1 MADKRDYYEVLGV
14 NKNASADEIKK
25 AYRKA
30 AKENHP
36 DLHPGDKECEA
47 RFKEAN
53 EAYEVLSDADKRA
66 KYDQFG
72 FAAFDPSGFQ
82 SSTEGFG
89 GFADILNDLFGG
101 GFGGFGGFSGFGGG
115 QTRRNGPRQGEN
127 VRSNVTIEFN
137 EAAFGCTKEL
147 DVLKVEDCAAC
158 KGTGC
163 AEGTQPET
171 CSRCN
176 GSGVVYQ
183 TMRTAF
189 GTMQSQTACPDCGGS
204 GKHIAHPCPTCK
216 GKGRVRKNRKVKV
229 DIPAGI
235 DDGQT
240 ISLRGLGS
248 SGINGG
254 PNGDLLVS
262 VDVRPHPKFQREGNS
277 VLYELPISFTQ
288 AALGAS
294 VEVPTIDG
302 NVKYTVPEGTQSGAV
317 FRLRGKGIPYLRG
330 NGRGDQYITVTVQ
343 TPTNL
348 TEKQK
353 SLLRELGDTFGE
365 KDTGKKKKGLFDK
378 VFGDDKD

>member
-53 EAYEVLSDADKRA
+53 EAYEVLSDPDKRA
-66 KYDQFG
+66 KYDQYG

-82 SSTEGFG
+82 SSSDGFG

-101 GFGGFGGFSGFGGG
+101 AFGGFGYGASS
-115 QTRRNGPRQGEN
+115 QARRNGPRQGES
-127 VRSNVTIEFN
+127 VRSSVTISFE
-137 EAAFGCTKEL
+137 EAAFGCNREL
-147 DVLKVEDCAAC
+147 DVLKTEDCTKC
-158 KGTGC
+158 NGTGC
-163 AEGTQPET
+163 AEGTSPET
-171 CSRCN
+171 CTRCH
-176 GSGVVYQ
+176 GSGVIMQ
-183 TMRTAF
+183 TIRTAF
-189 GTMQSQTACPDCGGS
+189 GAMQSQITCPDCDGS

-216 GKGRVRKNRKVKV
+216 GKGRVRKSRKVKV

-248 SGINGG
+248 AGINGG

-262 VDVRPHPKFQREGNS
+262 VNVKPHEKFVREGTS
-277 VLYELPISFTQ
+277 ILYEMPISFTQ
-288 AALGAS
+288 AALGAN

-302 NVKYTVPEGTQSGAV
+302 NVKYNIPEGTQSGSV
-317 FRLRGKGIPYLRG
+317 FRLKGKGIPYLRG

-343 TPTNL
+343 TPVNL
-348 TEKQK
+348 SEKQK
-353 SLLRELGDTFGE
+353 NLLRELGETFGE
-365 KDTGKKKKGLFDK
+365 KEKDRKKKGLLDK
-378 VFGDDKD
+378 LLGDDKD

>member
-14 NKNASADEIKK
+14 NKNASPDDIKK

-82 SSTEGFG
+82 SSAEGFG
-89 GFADILNDLFGG
+89 GFADIINEFFNG
-101 GFGGFGGFSGFGGG
+101 GFGGFGGFGGG
-115 QTRRNGPRQGEN
+115 QTRRSGSRQGES
-127 VRSNVTIEFN
+127 VRSDVTIDFI

-147 DVLKVEDCAAC
+147 DVLKVEDCTAC
-158 KGTGC
+158 GGTGC

-171 CSRCN
+171 CSRCR
-176 GSGVVYQ
+176 GSGMVVQ
-183 TMRTAF
+183 SMRTAF
-189 GTMQSQTACPDCGGS
+189 GTMQSQSPCPECGGT

-254 PNGDLLVS
+254 PNGDLLVN
-262 VDVRPHPKFQREGNS
+262 VDVRPHPKFRREGSS

-288 AALGAS
+288 AALGAG

-302 NVKYTVPEGTQSGAV
+302 NVKYTIPEGTQSGAV
-317 FRLRGKGIPYLRG
+317 FRLKGKGIPYLRG

-353 SLLRELGDTFGE
+353 NLLRELGDTFGE
-365 KDTGKKKKGLFDK
+365 KDIGKKKKGLFDK
-378 VFGDDKD
+378 VFGDDKE

>member
-14 NKNASADEIKK
+14 DKNASAEDIKK

-36 DLHPGDKECEA
+36 DLHPGDKECEV

-82 SSTEGFG
+82 SSAEGFG
-89 GFADILNDLFGG
+89 GFADILNEFFGG
-101 GFGGFGGFSGFGGG
+101 MGGFGGFSGFGGG

-127 VRSNVTIEFN
+127 VRSNVTIEFLD
-137 EAAFGCTKEL
+137 AAFGCTKEL
-147 DVLKVEDCAAC
+147 DVLKVEDCNAC
-158 KGTGC
+158 NGSGC
-163 AEGTQPET
+163 ADGTSPET
-171 CSRCN
+171 CSRCH
-176 GSGVVYQ
+176 GSGTVTQ

-189 GTMQSQTACPDCGGS
+189 GTMQSQSACPDCGGS

-254 PNGDLLVS
+254 PAGDLLVNVS
-262 VDVRPHPKFQREGNS
+262 VRPHPKFRREGTS
-277 VLYELPISFTQ
+277 ILYELPITITQ

-302 NVKYTVPEGTQSGAV
+302 NVKYTIPDGTQSGAV
-317 FRLRGKGIPYLRG
+317 FRLRGKGVPYLRG

-353 SLLRELGDTFGE
+353 NLLRELGETFGE
-365 KDTGKKKKGLFDK
+365 KEKKKKGLFDK

>member
-14 NKNASADEIKK
+14 DKNASAEDIKK

-82 SSTEGFG
+82 SSAEGFG
-89 GFADILNDLFGG
+89 GFADILNEFFGG
-101 GFGGFGGFSGFGGG
+101 MGGFGGFSGFGGG

-127 VRSNVTIEFN
+127 VRSNVTVEFLD
-137 EAAFGCTKEL
+137 AAFGCTKEL
-147 DVLKVEDCAAC
+147 DVLKVEDCNAC
-158 KGTGC
+158 NGSGC
-163 AEGTQPET
+163 ADGTSPET
-171 CSRCN
+171 CSRCH
-176 GSGVVYQ
+176 GSGTVTQ

-189 GTMQSQTACPDCGGS
+189 GTMQSQSACPDCGGS

-254 PNGDLLVS
+254 PAGDLLVNVS
-262 VDVRPHPKFQREGNS
+262 VRPHPKFQREGTS
-277 VLYELPISFTQ
+277 ILYELPITITQ

-302 NVKYTVPEGTQSGAV
+302 NVKYTIPDGTQSGAV
-317 FRLRGKGIPYLRG
+317 FRLRGKGVPYLRG

-353 SLLRELGDTFGE
+353 NLLRELGETFGE
-365 KDTGKKKKGLFDK
+365 KEKKKKGLFDK